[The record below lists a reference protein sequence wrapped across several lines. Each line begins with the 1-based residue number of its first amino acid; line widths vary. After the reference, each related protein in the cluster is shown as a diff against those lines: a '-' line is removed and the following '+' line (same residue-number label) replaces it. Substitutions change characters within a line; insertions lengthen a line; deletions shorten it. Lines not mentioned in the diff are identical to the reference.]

1 MKVQPYLFFNGRAEE
16 ALEFYKKTLGVQQQ
30 MLMRFSENPE
40 PPQPGMV
47 PPGSE
52 NKIMHMCFSVGETL
66 VMGSDG
72 RNTGTPNFQ
81 GFCLS
86 INPKD
91 EAAAKKLFDALGEGG
106 KVEMPLGKTFYAKC
120 LGMVTDKFGV
130 CWMINVEV

>member
-30 MLMRFSENPE
+30 MLMRFSESPE

-91 EAAAKKLFDALGEGG
+91 EAEARKLFDALGEGG

-120 LGMVTDKFGV
+120 FGMVTDKFGV

>member
-1 MKVQPYLFFNGRAEE
+1 
-16 ALEFYKKTLGVQQQ
+16 

-91 EAAAKKLFDALGEGG
+91 EAEAKKLFDALGEGG

-120 LGMVTDKFGV
+120 FGMVTDKFGV